1 MPRIVATHT
10 VNDVKH
16 WASKGDE
23 RVEIIGPFATEIV
36 SYVAADGS
44 NQVAVSANIHDMA
57 GMMAMMQTP
66 EAAAAME
73 SHGVIPPVVF
83 HNEASMDHTA
93 SIRRLYDLINAG
105 DIDGFGGQL
114 ADDFVERDE
123 IPGISPT
130 KAGVVQYFQ
139 MLLAAFPDMQ
149 MHVEDVIAS
158 GDKAVARVRVTGTH
172 KGEFMGLPATGKAAA
187 INLID
192 ITRFGDDGL
201 AREHWGVA
209 DLPAL
214 MQQLGA
220 IPAGAPA

>member
-10 VNDVKH
+10 VNDVNH

-36 SYVAADGS
+36 SYVTADGS
-44 NQVAVSANIHDMA
+44 NQVAVSANVHNM
-57 GMMAMMQTP
+57 GGLMAMMQTP

-83 HNEASMDHTA
+83 HKEGIMDHTA
-93 SIRRLYDLINAG
+93 SMRRLYDLINAG
-105 DIDGFGGQL
+105 DIDGFGRQL

-123 IPGISPT
+123 IPGIPPT

-139 MLLAAFPDMQ
+139 MLIGAFPDFRME
-149 MHVEDVIAS
+149 VEDVIAS

-172 KGEFMGLPATGKAAA
+172 KGPFAGMSATGKRVEVE
-187 INLID
+187 LID
-192 ITRFGDDGL
+192 IIRFGDDGR
-201 AREHWGVA
+201 AREHWGVVDQLA
-209 DLPAL
+209 M

-220 IPAGAPA
+220 IPAGPLT